1 MLRSCVPHCRC
12 FRLMMQHR
20 CQNPYK
26 IWYHEWFNFSKATIM
41 MEEGRRHPIL
51 LPCTQKH
58 TCRGPCIKDVRTEG
72 GGGLRNLPILRTNST
87 DRLREM
93 RTRGR
98 EGVQISQNFAD
109 VLFDARRLESRVLVI
124 GFCLT
129 TPNSPRAFSW
139 NLYAIDN

>member
-1 MLRSCVPHCRC
+1 
-12 FRLMMQHR
+12 
-20 CQNPYK
+20 
-26 IWYHEWFNFSKATIM
+26 M

-98 EGVQISQNFAD
+98 EGVQKSQNFAD
-109 VLFDARRLESRVLVI
+109 VLYVWSHRWMDGEGETLCDVHGLVTLLSR
-124 GFCLT
+124 
-129 TPNSPRAFSW
+129 P
-139 NLYAIDN
+139 